1 MMKGLLPGAWCWNGE
16 TSQRREA
23 PIGMCVYIY
32 INFIDFLTVLYIHD
46 KAILG
51 DRMKY
56 PELDNS

>member
-1 MMKGLLPGAWCWNGE
+1 MAKLVSGE
-16 TSQRREA
+16 KHQLV
-23 PIGMCVYIY
+23 CVYIY